1 MPANVTPT
9 PFSTSKW
16 LLVSNDGVVQ
26 NEYGI
31 APTTTSTPI
40 TSVNQTGEA
49 LFGRPYVL
57 KTVYS
62 AQPQLVQTINVSN
75 LAGTQMTLTRTSTYY
90 TVVLVNVTQ
99 YHTVV
104 PTNATVWSSLNTSSS
119 ILFGP
124 SSDIVSYKVS
134 LVADT
139 VV

>member
-1 MPANVTPT
+1 MPNVTPT

-16 LLVSNDGVVQ
+16 FQISNDGVVQ

-31 APTTTSTPI
+31 APTTTSTAVV
-40 TSVNQTGEA
+40 SVNQTGEA
-49 LFGRPYVL
+49 IFGRPFIQ

-62 AQPQLVQTINVSN
+62 TQPQLVQTINVSN

-90 TVVLVNVTQ
+90 GVYLLSITQ
-99 YHTVV
+99 YHTVN
-104 PTNATVWSSLNTSSS
+104 PTNATVWSSLDTSSS
-119 ILFGP
+119 ILYGP
-124 SSDIVSYKVS
+124 SSDIVSYKVA